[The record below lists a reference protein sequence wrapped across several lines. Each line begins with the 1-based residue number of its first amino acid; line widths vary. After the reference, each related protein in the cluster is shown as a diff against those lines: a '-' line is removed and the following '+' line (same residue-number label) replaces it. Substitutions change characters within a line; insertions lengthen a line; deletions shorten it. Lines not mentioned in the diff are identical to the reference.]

1 MNPASAFLVRARATW
16 PGTWVSTTVG
26 CRETGGGARSPTQA
40 GGLLHLLPPSPIPCL
55 VMSAGSPVRDTQILG
70 MGEEGSPSPQVSATP
85 PGHGSSGAC
94 PTVTK
99 FKCFHPL
106 KHLEG
111 PALRV
116 PLEMI
121 RAQKS

>member
-1 MNPASAFLVRARATW
+1 M
-16 PGTWVSTTVG
+16 
-26 CRETGGGARSPTQA
+26 

-55 VMSAGSPVRDTQILG
+55 VMSAGSPVRDTQIQG
-70 MGEEGSPSPQVSATP
+70 MGKEGSPSPQVHATP

-94 PTVTK
+94 PKVTK
-99 FKCFHPL
+99 FKCFHLL

-111 PALRV
+111 LALRV

-121 RAQKS
+121 RAQKI